1 MKLKSITIHGFKS
14 FADRVTISYDN
25 GITGIIG
32 PNGSGKSNVIDAV
45 RWVMGEQ
52 TAKSLRADDPTD
64 IIFAGSQSRKPM
76 GMAEVTLTF
85 ANDGRMCPPEYLHL
99 PECSITRRIFRDGE
113 REYLLNREQC
123 RLKDISQFLMSIG
136 LGSRTYSIIQQE
148 RRDRIV
154 QASPADLRAILEET
168 AGITVFKMQRKEA
181 EKRLHTAG
189 EQLEKL
195 AAVESELTKQSDH
208 LAEQVEKTKRKLAL
222 SSELRDDEIALL
234 ADNVAFHK
242 SIALA
247 VKEELG
253 KRVATTQKST
263 VDTAGFEAEATRL
276 TAEKMELTGN
286 LEDRRKIVDGQ
297 RLSHTKLSERREN
310 QITLAAERAAQLAN
324 FDASLASEQR
334 ELDESGSRIQA
345 AARQME
351 ESEEQSRIVDGELE
365 SLALQEEE
373 SLERARTGQSRMEG
387 IRSEIKVA
395 SNRLES
401 NRTQLEGIVALQA
414 ILHTRLAE
422 KQGAIAAKG
431 SERAALETELSSR
444 EAAFLDG
451 AGQLTK
457 SEAALSELAQL
468 KSQKSEER
476 KRLGERHEV
485 KHRQLVEM
493 DARLRSLRELVDEEG
508 DQAQTDP
515 TKRPLSKYPKLF
527 ESIGLDPEFEDRL
540 EAAVPE
546 RVALHVVP
554 SLEEVADI
562 AVLQAAMEGSRI
574 HALAAPAL
582 RGLTD
587 AEKATADSLAKLP
600 GMVAATK
607 HLARGKN
614 TAESHLFERIFFCDD
629 LKSLFDHLQSQGK
642 NTKDQTHQL
651 AVESFVFILR
661 SGAVYF
667 GNGELRLGKSQ
678 DVRAAGL
685 LKRKREI
692 ESLSAGRDALFAEV
706 RALESDMQRLD
717 LTIEDASAKFTSL
730 SDGLSAHKEASIRLE
745 AEVAQLRMR
754 MEHIA
759 EFVATATEECKAL
772 QSDAQDQLARIA
784 TLEAAIANDTQKRET
799 LASQLE
805 DFVAAAEDDNE
816 VTSEIKRQINAKRDL
831 KQRANSAL
839 AAAKVAFEELSLQ
852 QDRTRTKLTRIQ
864 ADRTALLEQLELSG
878 KSSGDLEADLDSLAL
893 AVRQGE
899 AELEDLSS
907 RITVYTEQ
915 IHVLESKISNE
926 KDSQLKTERMISE
939 KQAELA
945 RAEAILETQYRDAWE
960 RFGLS
965 ETDFTMTE
973 AGPTEARE
981 KLESKIRNLKKQLEG
996 LGPINEA
1003 AVAEFE
1009 ETSQKLNF
1017 LRSQKDDITQSIAVL
1032 QSSIGEVEERTKASF
1047 LETYEQVGKRFE
1059 SLFPILFPGGD
1070 ARLNLLEPE
1079 NLLETGV
1086 EILVRLPGKRMQNMS
1101 LFSGGEKALT
1111 AISLIFALL
1120 QNSPAPFCYLDEVDA
1135 PLDEANVGRF
1145 NSVLDALSA
1154 EFQFVVITH
1163 NRRTMEVLD
1172 SIYGISMNEPG
1183 VSRLVSV
1190 DLSEVPNRMKKP
1202 KQSANTA
1209 LRAGAEAQPRMM
1221 AAADASAETSHAET
1235 ESPAAETEPQIAEGG
1250 RVI

>member
-1 MKLKSITIHGFKS
+1 LKLKSITIHGFKS

-242 SIALA
+242 SIALT

-276 TAEKMELTGN
+276 TAEKMELTGT
-286 LEDRRKIVDGQ
+286 LEDKRKIVDGQ
-297 RLSHTKLSERREN
+297 RMSHTKLSERREN
-310 QITLAAERAAQLAN
+310 QITLAAERASQLAN
-324 FDASLASEQR
+324 FDASAASEQR
-334 ELDESGSRIQA
+334 ELEESSTRIQA

-351 ESEEQSRIVDGELE
+351 VSEEQSKLLDGELE
-365 SLALQEEE
+365 ELALQEEE
-373 SLERARTGQSRMEG
+373 SIERARTGQSRMEG
-387 IRSEIKVA
+387 VRSEIKVA
-395 SNRLES
+395 SNRLEG
-401 NRTQLEGIVALQA
+401 NRTQLESIVALKA
-414 ILHTRLAE
+414 ILTTRLTE
-422 KQGAIAAKG
+422 KQAAIAAKD
-431 SERAALETELSSR
+431 SERTSLIADLAARETSLS
-444 EAAFLDG
+444 EG

-457 SEAALSELAQL
+457 SEAALSELAQV
-468 KSQKSEER
+468 KSQKTEER

-493 DARLRSLRELVDEEG
+493 DARLRSLRELVDEEDG
-508 DQAQTDP
+508 DANQSDP
-515 TKRPLSKYPKLF
+515 KKRPLAKYPKLF
-527 ESIGLDPEFEDRL
+527 ASVGLEPEYEDRL
-540 EAAVPE
+540 EASIPE

-554 SLEEVADI
+554 SLEDVAEL
-562 AVLQAAMEGSRI
+562 AVLQAAIDGSRI
-574 HALAAPAL
+574 HVLAVPAL
-582 RGLTD
+582 RPLTA
-587 AEKATADSLAKLP
+587 AEKGTADALTKLP

-607 HLARGKN
+607 QLARGKN
-614 TAESHLFERIFFCDD
+614 SKESQLFERIFFCDD
-629 LKSLFDHLQSQGK
+629 LKSLFDQLQLQSEKLG
-642 NTKDQTHQL
+642 
-651 AVESFVFILR
+651 AIESFIFILK

-692 ESLSAGRDALFAEV
+692 ESLSNGRDTLFAEV
-706 RALESDMQRLD
+706 HALESEMQRLD
-717 LTIEDASAKFTSL
+717 LAIEDATAKFTTL
-730 SDGLSAHKEASIRLE
+730 TDGLSAHKEAAIRLE

-754 MEHIA
+754 IDHIA
-759 EFVATATEECKAL
+759 EFVATANSECDAI
-772 QSDAQDQLARIA
+772 QSDAQDQLTRLRS
-784 TLEAAIANDTQKRET
+784 LEAAIASDTKRVET
-799 LASQLE
+799 LAGQLE
-805 DFVAAAEDDNE
+805 DFVAAAEEDND

-831 KQRANSAL
+831 KQIASSAL

-852 QDRTRTKLTRIQ
+852 QDRTRTKLARVQ
-864 ADRTALLEQLELSG
+864 ADRAALVEQLELSG

-907 RITVYTEQ
+907 RIAVFTEQ

-965 ETDFTMTE
+965 ETDFTQTE
-973 AGPTEARE
+973 AGPTDARE
-981 KLESKIRNLKKQLEG
+981 KLEGKIRNLKKQLEG

-1003 AVAEFE
+1003 ALAEFD
-1009 ETSQKLNF
+1009 ETSQKLSF

-1047 LETYEQVGKRFE
+1047 LETYQQVGSRFE

-1070 ARLNLLEPE
+1070 ARLNLLDPD

-1190 DLSEVPNRMKKP
+1190 DLSEVPNRLKKT
-1202 KQSANTA
+1202 KQPATGA
-1209 LRAGAEAQPRMM
+1209 LRAGAEAQPQNVPVVKE
-1221 AAADASAETSHAET
+1221 APAEHAEEST
-1235 ESPAAETEPQIAEGG
+1235 ESLPDQSDAQIAEGDG
-1250 RVI
+1250 VI

>member
-195 AAVESELTKQSDH
+195 AAVESELSKQSDH

-276 TAEKMELTGN
+276 TAEKMELTGT
-286 LEDRRKIVDGQ
+286 LEDKRKIVDGQ
-297 RLSHTKLSERREN
+297 RMSHTKLSERREN
-310 QITLAAERAAQLAN
+310 QITLAAERSSQLAN
-324 FDASLASEQR
+324 FDASVASEQR
-334 ELDESGSRIQA
+334 ELEESTGRIQA

-351 ESEEQSRIVDGELE
+351 VSEEQSRILDGELE
-365 SLALQEEE
+365 ELALQEEE
-373 SLERARTGQSRMEG
+373 SIERARTGQSRMEG

-395 SNRLES
+395 SNRLEG
-401 NRTQLEGIVALQA
+401 NRTQLESIVALNA
-414 ILHTRLAE
+414 ILKTRLTE
-422 KQGAIAAKG
+422 KQAAIAAKE
-431 SERAALETELSSR
+431 SERSSLTADLTSR
-444 EAAFLDG
+444 ETSLLDG

-457 SEAALSELAQL
+457 SEAALSELAQV
-468 KSQKSEER
+468 KSQKTEER

-493 DARLRSLRELVDEEG
+493 DARLRSLRELVDEEDG
-508 DQAQTDP
+508 DATQSDP
-515 TKRPLSKYPKLF
+515 KKRPLAKYPKLF
-527 ESIGLDPEFEDRL
+527 ESVGLEPEFEDRL
-540 EAAVPE
+540 EASIPE
-546 RVALHVVP
+546 RVALHVLP
-554 SLEEVADI
+554 SLEEVADL
-562 AVLQAAMEGSRI
+562 AVLQAAIDGSRI

-582 RGLTD
+582 RPLTD
-587 AEKATADSLAKLP
+587 AEKVTADALGKLP
-600 GMVAATK
+600 GIVAATK
-607 HLARGKN
+607 QLARGKN
-614 TAESHLFERIFFCDD
+614 TKESHLFERIFFCDD
-629 LKSLFDHLQSQGK
+629 LKSLFDHLKVQKEKLG
-642 NTKDQTHQL
+642 
-651 AVESFVFILR
+651 VIESFVFVLK

-692 ESLSAGRDALFAEV
+692 ESLANGRDTLFAEV
-706 RALESDMQRLD
+706 HALESEMQRLD
-717 LTIEDASAKFTSL
+717 LAIEDATAKFTNL
-730 SDGLSAHKEASIRLE
+730 SDGLSAHKEAAIRLE

-754 MEHIA
+754 IDHIA
-759 EFVATATEECKAL
+759 EFVATATRECDAI
-772 QSDAQDQLARIA
+772 QSDAQDQQSRLTSLETAIA
-784 TLEAAIANDTQKRET
+784 TDSQRRET
-799 LASQLE
+799 LARQLE
-805 DFVAAAEDDNE
+805 DFVATAEEDND

-831 KQRANSAL
+831 KQIANSAL

-852 QDRTRTKLTRIQ
+852 QDRTRTKLARVQT
-864 ADRTALLEQLELSG
+864 DRAALVEQLELSG

-899 AELEDLSS
+899 AELEDLSG
-907 RITVYTEQ
+907 RIAVFTEQ

-926 KDSQLKTERMISE
+926 KDSQLKTERLISE

-965 ETDFTMTE
+965 ETDFTQTE
-973 AGPTEARE
+973 AGPTDARE
-981 KLESKIRNLKKQLEG
+981 KLEAKIRNLKKQLEG

-1003 AVAEFE
+1003 ALAEFD
-1009 ETSQKLNF
+1009 ETSQKLSF

-1047 LETYEQVGKRFE
+1047 LETYQQVGARFE

-1070 ARLNLLEPE
+1070 ARLNLLDPE

-1190 DLSEVPNRMKKP
+1190 DLSEVPNRLKKS
-1202 KQSANTA
+1202 KQPAAAA
-1209 LRAGAEAQPRMM
+1209 LRAGAEAQPQNT
-1221 AAADASAETSHAET
+1221 AVTTPAQEPLPDESDA
-1235 ESPAAETEPQIAEGG
+1235 QIAEGDG
-1250 RVI
+1250 VI